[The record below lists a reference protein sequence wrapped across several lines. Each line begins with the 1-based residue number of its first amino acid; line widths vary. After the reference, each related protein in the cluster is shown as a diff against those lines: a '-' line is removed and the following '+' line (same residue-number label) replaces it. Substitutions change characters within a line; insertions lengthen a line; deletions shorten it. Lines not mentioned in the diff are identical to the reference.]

1 MSESP
6 ESTEDPRSG
15 LAEAG
20 KKPAS
25 VASTVT
31 EDAPESEYVVKRRPM
46 WPFFAVLGVI
56 IASVAGLVFYLTS
69 RPDPFKVLVAIDVN
83 GQWWEGSKPAAVL
96 ADKIADG
103 LQKVGFEPIK
113 GGDPKVDKVLSKA
126 KSPEEA
132 ARKLGAGFVIYGSL
146 SPQLTDH
153 PVEGGFVEARTNTKL
168 TVRYVTDS
176 EGQAAEVPIT
186 SWSGGETKAEAL
198 DLMAEHVADRIFD
211 AALPKLFEH
220 EVIKSKID
228 RGDVAAVVRL
238 DDAKKFLE
246 IRGRRLDEVKKAY
259 DKVNQDHAEANDP
272 VKITYHGGFHEQD
285 YLGGVGEAGP
295 LLLTADLSPFIRP
308 SNFDLAWITQL
319 ETLAWRG
326 PDGKDKL
333 IWSGYHIMGYP
344 SAAPGGFPVVFVEDL
359 FGRAKTIT
367 VAEADGTSRRVRID
381 PKARYVNPEVSPKG
395 KAAALYEKACRT
407 CAASFTVISLS
418 DGKALYFRASG
429 GDDAFGEGAESYGG
443 YTWLDDNQAAFL
455 VDGKP
460 KVIEKDEKGE
470 DAPPDTWV
478 TVQELRAVD
487 ISQSPPLERLVAQ
500 LDVGERCQ
508 SPEASRDGKQ
518 VAMTCSSQKGW
529 VLTFVDSMNGEKTLS
544 EERAAAPTWSPDGK
558 KIAFERSGN
567 IFVYDVAS
575 KQATQ
580 LTKNDFVERLPRF
593 SLDGKRIYFESQL
606 KDPNNNRRIV
616 SVPASIEVP

>member
-1 MSESP
+1 MSETEGP
-6 ESTEDPRSG
+6 ESTE
-15 LAEAG
+15 
-20 KKPAS
+20 KKVAP
-25 VASTVT
+25 VASSETQ
-31 EDAPESEYVVKRRPM
+31 DAPESEYVVRRRPM
-46 WPFFAVLGVI
+46 WPFFAVLAAI
-56 IASVAGLVFYLTS
+56 IGSVAGLVYYISS
-69 RPDPFKVLVAIDVN
+69 RPDPFKVLIAIDVN
-83 GQWWEGSKPAAVL
+83 GQWWEGSKPAALL

-132 ARKLGAGFVIYGSL
+132 AKKLGAGFVIYGSL
-146 SPQLTDH
+146 SPKLTEH
-153 PVEGGFVEARTNTKL
+153 PVEGGFVEARTDTKL

-176 EGQAAEVPIT
+176 EGKAAEVPIV

-211 AALPKLFEH
+211 GVLPKLFEH

-259 DKVNQDHAEANDP
+259 DKANQDHAEADGP
-272 VKITYHGGFHEQD
+272 TKITYHGGFHEQD
-285 YLGGVGEAGP
+285 YLGGVGELGP

-308 SNFDLAWITQL
+308 SNFDLAWVTQL

-326 PDGKDKL
+326 ADGKDKL

-344 SAAPGGFPVVFVEDL
+344 SAAHEGFPVVFVEDL

-367 VAEADGTSRRVRID
+367 VAEADGSSRRVRID
-381 PKARYVNPEVSPKG
+381 AKARYVNPEVSPKG
-395 KAAALYEKACRT
+395 KAAAMYEKACRS
-407 CAASFTVISLS
+407 CAGSFTVVSLS
-418 DGKALYFRASG
+418 DGKALYFRAAGS
-429 GDDAFGEGAESYGG
+429 DEQFGESAESYGG

-455 VDGKP
+455 VEGKAKP
-460 KVIEKDEKGE
+460 VVKDEKDKDKAPE
-470 DAPPDTWV
+470 DDGAIEEMLV
-478 TVQELRAVD
+478 VQELRVVD
-487 ISQSPPLERLVAQ
+487 ISKSPPLERLIAQ
-500 LDVGERCQ
+500 LDIGQRCE
-508 SPEASRDGKQ
+508 SPEASRDGKR
-518 VAMTCSSQKGW
+518 VAMTCSTDKGW
-529 VLTFVDSMNGEKTLS
+529 MLTFVDSLTGEKTVGA
-544 EERAAAPTWSPDGK
+544 ERAASPSWSPDGK
-558 KIAFERSGN
+558 RVAFERSGN
-567 IFVYDVAS
+567 IFVFDVAS
-575 KQATQ
+575 QKAIE

-593 SLDGKRIYFESQL
+593 STDGKRVYFESQL

-616 SVPASIEVP
+616 SVPASVEVP